1 MNQYRYHS
9 KPGCGGCFMIIAM
22 FLLLAGGAPL
32 LFEIMGILL
41 IGGLF
46 FVFILGAAFWGFTLL
61 IKHKISNY
69 ERSQT
74 ESHNEF
80 VHLLIHILMHI
91 ASIDGRI
98 TKEELN
104 TIFNF
109 FRVNLRYSYDQM
121 LWVKELAKE
130 AQQSSS
136 SIEDLIAEFKGKFGY
151 EPRLILLELI
161 FQVIY
166 SGEKFVD
173 PEVELAQN
181 IADFLD
187 ITPHDQQTIRS
198 RYVKRFQAKISEEI
212 QSYQTLGLEKGV
224 TMEQIK
230 SAYRKLSMK
239 YHPDKVG
246 HLGDEFKHV
255 AEEKMKDINIAYNF
269 LKNHIK

>member
-1 MNQYRYHS
+1 
-9 KPGCGGCFMIIAM
+9 MIIAM